1 MAQRV
6 LFGAFG
12 SSIGTW
18 PPWPSPTKTPG
29 PILTD
34 DLLPMMTLGCGVEL
48 DRVPSGQRMALSC
61 RMPRR
66 PSSQVTSM
74 PKRVHCWA
82 LAAPALPSAAA
93 TTTNATVRLIRTSV
107 PPCPHR
113 EPKSIVAFARLP
125 VHSEASAGRRASID
139 RL

>member
-18 PPWPSPTKTPG
+18 PPCPSPTKTPG

-48 DRVPSGQRMALSC
+48 DRGAVG
-61 RMPRR
+61 
-66 PSSQVTSM
+66 
-74 PKRVHCWA
+74 PKDGVV
-82 LAAPALPSAAA
+82 LEDAAPA
-93 TTTNATVRLIRTSV
+93 V
-107 PPCPHR
+107 
-113 EPKSIVAFARLP
+113 VAGHVDA
-125 VHSEASAGRRASID
+125 
-139 RL
+139 